1 MSQLRTC
8 VYIDGFNLYY
18 GQLKGTSYK
27 WLNLL
32 DLCRS
37 YLDETKN
44 LIVKIKYFTA
54 RVKSRP
60 GDPDQSVRQ
69 HAYLRALQTLPD
81 LEIIY
86 GHFLSHNVSMPRAD
100 GTGYV
105 NVIKTEEKKSD
116 VNIAVHILN
125 DAYKDVY
132 DLAVLVSNDSDLSE
146 PLRIVTQE
154 MNKKVGI
161 LNPHKTTS
169 NELAR
174 YAIFQKKI
182 RSGALSACQFP
193 FEINDQYGIIRKP
206 SSW

>member
-1 MSQLRTC
+1 MSQLRTS

-32 DLCRS
+32 ELCRS

-44 LIVKIKYFTA
+44 IIVKIKYFTA

-81 LEIIY
+81 MEIIY
-86 GHFLSHNVSMPRAD
+86 GHFLSHVVSMPLAD

-116 VNIAVHILN
+116 VNIAVHMLN
-125 DAYKDVY
+125 DAYRDVY

-161 LNPHKTTS
+161 LNPHKKTS
-169 NELAR
+169 NELAK

-182 RSGALSACQFP
+182 RSGALAACQFP
-193 FEINDQYGIIRKP
+193 FEINDQHGIIRKP
-206 SSW
+206 QSW